1 MAWYWHVVTC
11 GVVAAAVAAAVVE
24 TFDVK
29 SSDVVAAAVLQYLFA
44 PCHPIL
50 FAGSLLVYNMQCL
63 VSVQTA
69 GAVVLW
75 ARKAR
80 QRAKSPLLVAAA
92 PAEGDPCFIMISRS
106 NEEETAP
113 KRRRSLLDMKN

>member
-11 GVVAAAVAAAVVE
+11 GVVAAVE

-63 VSVQTA
+63 VSV
-69 GAVVLW
+69 
-75 ARKAR
+75 
-80 QRAKSPLLVAAA
+80 
-92 PAEGDPCFIMISRS
+92 
-106 NEEETAP
+106 
-113 KRRRSLLDMKN
+113 